1 MTPLVSSDKHDAT
14 DVDLIGMHASADMA
28 KYAEVKEKQRNVD
41 QVREKDEPFNRGVW
55 VGFTYKPR
63 KAVQDEAEV
72 RLQQCTLIAADLFA
86 WH

>member
-1 MTPLVSSDKHDAT
+1 
-14 DVDLIGMHASADMA
+14 MA

-63 KAVQDEAEV
+63 KVAQDDAEV
-72 RLQQCTLIAADLFA
+72 CARSAPSCAFLIADLL
-86 WH
+86 HCLL

>member
-1 MTPLVSSDKHDAT
+1 
-14 DVDLIGMHASADMA
+14 MA

-63 KAVQDEAEV
+63 KVAQDEAEV
-72 RLQQCTLIAADLFA
+72 RPKVLRPFHSMLIAYFA
-86 WH
+86 APRK